1 MKKNYL
7 FLLLII
13 ALFSCGEDQEANPD
27 GNIYKVVIEQSGDY
41 ANYNKS
47 LIALTPDIEGQTL
60 KFNRIETNQTTNNL
74 LENPDLSDPK
84 ITLVS
89 QNPSTEIEF
98 NFIINPIPAAP
109 AIAGPMAIKFSFY
122 KADKPI
128 GEKSF
133 TYIDD
138 FDVKQENLKFK

>member
-1 MKKNYL
+1 MKKHYL
-7 FLLLII
+7 FLLII
-13 ALFSCGEDQEANPD
+13 VLLSCGEDKEASP
-27 GNIYKVVIEQSGDY
+27 GGSIFKVIIEQSGDY
-41 ANYNKS
+41 QNYNRS
-47 LIALTPDIEGQTL
+47 LIAITPDINGQVL
-60 KFNRIETNQTTNNL
+60 KFNKMETNQTTNNL
-74 LENPDLSDPK
+74 LENPHLSDPK

-98 NFIINPIPAAP
+98 NFIISPNPAGTAT
-109 AIAGPMAIKFSFY
+109 AGPMEIKFSFY
-122 KADKPI
+122 KADKAI